1 VGDFEGVT
9 RKQSRG
15 RPKKAVSI
23 NPEVAQEEA
32 QKKKE
37 KNKRK

>member
-1 VGDFEGVT
+1 VGDFEGVAG
-9 RKQSRG
+9 KQSRG
-15 RPKKAVSI
+15 RFKKTVSI

-32 QKKKE
+32 QKKK

>member
-1 VGDFEGVT
+1 VGDFEGVAG
-9 RKQSRG
+9 KQSRG
-15 RPKKAVSI
+15 RPKKPVFI

-32 QKKKE
+32 QKRKK

>member
-1 VGDFEGVT
+1 VGDFEDVA

-15 RPKKAVSI
+15 HSKKAVSI
-23 NPEVAQEEA
+23 NPEVAQEKA

>member
-1 VGDFEGVT
+1 VAE
-9 RKQSRG
+9 KQSRD
-15 RPKKAVSI
+15 RPKKTVSI

-37 KNKRK
+37 KKQKKIKADSA